1 MDCFFLSRA
10 ARRETANQ
18 YSGMN
23 DSAFKDL
30 SAILKAKEW
39 YTMHWINNMKIRS
52 KLLVSSGIMVIFMG
66 IIGYTGF
73 RNMGFVQ
80 QALEK
85 LFAVQMPSIDLLIE
99 ADRDLQQLLVA
110 ERSMMFN
117 DPNTPLFQQFQEEYE
132 TNFKQ
137 SDERWNKYKSLA
149 ETAEEKAIFETYD
162 NARQAWKSN
171 SRKVIDLARKATAQD
186 LQRAK
191 ELTLG

>member
-1 MDCFFLSRA
+1 
-10 ARRETANQ
+10 
-18 YSGMN
+18 
-23 DSAFKDL
+23 
-30 SAILKAKEW
+30 
-39 YTMHWINNMKIRS
+39 MHWINNMKIRS

-99 ADRDLQQLLVA
+99 AYRDLQQLLVA
-110 ERSMMFN
+110 ERSMMFT

>member
-1 MDCFFLSRA
+1 
-10 ARRETANQ
+10 
-18 YSGMN
+18 
-23 DSAFKDL
+23 
-30 SAILKAKEW
+30 
-39 YTMHWINNMKIRS
+39 
-52 KLLVSSGIMVIFMG
+52 
-66 IIGYTGF
+66 
-73 RNMGFVQ
+73 
-80 QALEK
+80 
-85 LFAVQMPSIDLLIE
+85 LLIE
-99 ADRDLQQLLVA
+99 AYRDLQQLLVA
-110 ERSMMFN
+110 ERSMMFT